1 MAVRRLIY
9 LAALSGCGIFYIAY
23 GEWFSFL
30 ALVLM
35 LVLPWLAV
43 TFVQSDA
50 GMAVVLVLFLAINP
64 GHSMA
69 SGYYAGKQIRR
80 LWWVPAVS
88 SALFLAGAWPF
99 FEMGELAFLTYA
111 GIYFALGMEAMLVSR
126 LITVRR
132 ENDG

>member
-1 MAVRRLIY
+1 MTRKPMFWL
-9 LAALSGCGIFYIAY
+9 LLSAG
-23 GEWFSFL
+23 
-30 ALVLM
+30 VM

-69 SGYYAGKQIRR
+69 AGYYAGKQIRC

-88 SALFLAGAWPF
+88 SGLFLAGAWLF
-99 FEMGELAFLTYA
+99 FEPGELEFLTYT
-111 GIYFALGMEAMLVSR
+111 GIYFALGMEAMLISR